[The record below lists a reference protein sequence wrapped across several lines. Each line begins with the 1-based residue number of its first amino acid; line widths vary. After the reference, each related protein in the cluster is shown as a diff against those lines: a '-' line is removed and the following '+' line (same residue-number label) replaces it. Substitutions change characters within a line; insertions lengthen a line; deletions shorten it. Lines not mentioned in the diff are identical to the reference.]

1 MSILT
6 DIFAFIGSFVLSI
19 ISQLGYAGIFFLMML
34 ESMIVPVPSEFV
46 MPFAG
51 FLVAQGS
58 FNVVLVILVST
69 LGSITGSL
77 LFYYIGTT
85 GGLTLVQ
92 RYGKYVLVDTEDIKK
107 TEAWFNKRG
116 DLTIFLAR
124 LIPVVRHLISLIAGI
139 AKMNVKKFTIYTI
152 FGAALWN
159 GILTYLGLF
168 LGQHWDKV
176 SQYMENLD
184 LVIVI
189 LLIAG
194 CLYFVYRHLRR
205 AKKKA
210 HNNKTG
216 YCFLFNVRIERT
228 NGMSKTR
235 FPPSRSKLR
244 NNSPSYSEELLR
256 NPFVYHSNKNTTE
269 TMIGTSRS
277 NGANHNSNRNN
288 NL

>member
-6 DIFAFIGSFVLSI
+6 DTFAFIGNFALST

-34 ESMIVPVPSEFV
+34 ESMIFPVPSELV

-58 FNVVLVILVST
+58 FNGFLVILTST

-77 LFYYIGTT
+77 IFYYIGKT
-85 GGLTLVQ
+85 GGYTLVQ

-139 AKMNVKKFTIYTI
+139 GNMNVKKFTIYTI
-152 FGAALWN
+152 LGAALWN
-159 GILTYLGLF
+159 GILTYLGLY
-168 LGQHWDKV
+168 LGQHWNDV
-176 SQYMENLD
+176 SQYLEGLD
-184 LVIVI
+184 ILIII
-189 LLIAG
+189 LLILG

-205 AKKKA
+205 RKK
-210 HNNKTG
+210 
-216 YCFLFNVRIERT
+216 
-228 NGMSKTR
+228 
-235 FPPSRSKLR
+235 
-244 NNSPSYSEELLR
+244 
-256 NPFVYHSNKNTTE
+256 
-269 TMIGTSRS
+269 TMEQ
-277 NGANHNSNRNN
+277 
-288 NL
+288 